1 MKPRNKAKKVE
12 SKTKEAAKPASA
24 SVQAVQAAPA
34 RPQKI
39 KLLKKDTKYR
49 GAREAWYNRLK
60 EYDGKTEGEFI
71 ASTKEN
77 PPAHTRNGTAENPSG
92 WVRFFIR
99 QGVMSLHV

>member
-1 MKPRNKAKKVE
+1 MKPRRKSERKVKNE
-12 SKTKEAAKPASA
+12 KPAT
-24 SVQAVQAAPA
+24 QAAPA
-34 RPQKI
+34 ASASPARPQVI

-60 EYDGKTEGEFI
+60 EFDGKTEAEFL
-71 ASTKEN
+71 ANTKES

-92 WVRFFIR
+92 WVRFFVR